1 VGLGWDR
8 IEPWDYI
15 VNNVSAEYHKHYPMC
30 DLDDIKQ
37 HLYEWFLTHPKK
49 LDEWEAIGK
58 RDAKNLIYRS
68 LRNHAL
74 DYCQYWKAR
83 ALGYEVED
91 LFFYT
96 PEMVETLLPAV
107 LLDSREVLPQLNLGN
122 TGKSGL
128 VSESGNALVM
138 LAEIAKVCVGLSDED
153 KQALHLRFALGYEY
167 PEIVKTLELNTE
179 DAARQRVRR
188 AVKRIINKLGGYK
201 PYDDSEDSP
210 SEETATETPEEETI
224 TELV

>member
-1 VGLGWDR
+1 MGLEWDR

-15 VNNVSAEYHKHYPMC
+15 VNSVSAEYHKNYSMC

-37 HLYEWFLTHPKK
+37 NLYEWFLTHPNK
-49 LDEWEAIGK
+49 LNEWEAIGK
-58 RDAKNLIYRS
+58 KDAKNLIYRS

-107 LLDSREVLPQLNLGN
+107 LLESVEVLPQLNLGQ

-128 VSESGNALVM
+128 VSESGNGAVM

-153 KQALHLRFALGYEY
+153 KQALNLRFALGYDY
-167 PEIVKTLELNTE
+167 PEMVKVLELNTE

-188 AVKRIINKLGGYK
+188 AVKRIINKLGGYR
-201 PYDDSEDSP
+201 PYEDEDSS
-210 SEETATETPEEETI
+210 SEETIEETPEEETI
-224 TELV
+224 KELE

>member
-1 VGLGWDR
+1 MGLDWNR

-15 VNNVSAEYHKHYPMC
+15 VVNVSAEYHKHYPMC

-37 HLYEWFLTHPKK
+37 NLYEWFLTHPKK

-83 ALGYEVED
+83 ALGYETED

-96 PEMVETLLPAV
+96 PEIVETLLPAV
-107 LLDSREVLPQLNLGN
+107 LLDSVEVLPKLDLG
-122 TGKSGL
+122 GVSRGSL
-128 VSESGNALVM
+128 ASESGNGLVM
-138 LAEIAKVCVGLSDED
+138 KAEIAKVCVGLSAED
-153 KQALHLRFALGYEY
+153 QQALNLRFAMGLDY
-167 PEIVKTLELNTE
+167 PEIAEALQLNTE

-188 AVKRIINKLGGYK
+188 AIKRIVNKLGGYR
-201 PYDDSEDSP
+201 PYEDEDSSSEDS
-210 SEETATETPEEETI
+210 ATESPEEELLEPI
-224 TELV
+224 D

>member
-1 VGLGWDR
+1 VGLKWER

-15 VNNVSAEYHKHYPMC
+15 VVNVSSEYHKHYPMC
-30 DLDDIKQ
+30 DLEDIKQ
-37 HLYEWFLTHPKK
+37 NLYEWFLTHPNK
-49 LDEWEAIGK
+49 LNEWESIGN

-107 LLDSREVLPQLNLGN
+107 LLQSVEVLPQLNLGQ
-122 TGKSGL
+122 TGKSTL
-128 VSESGNALVM
+128 ISESGNGAVM
-138 LAEIAKVCVGLSDED
+138 LAEIAKVCVGLSEED
-153 KQALHLRFALGYEY
+153 RQALHLRFALGYEY
-167 PEIVKTLELNTE
+167 PEIVKVLELNTE

-201 PYDDSEDSP
+201 PYKDEDSS
-210 SEETATETPEEETI
+210 SEETAIETPEEETI
-224 TELV
+224 TELE

>member
-1 VGLGWDR
+1 
-8 IEPWDYI
+8 
-15 VNNVSAEYHKHYPMC
+15 MC
-30 DLDDIKQ
+30 DLEDIKQ
-37 HLYEWFLTHPKK
+37 NLYEWFLTHPNK
-49 LDEWEAIGK
+49 LNEWESIGN

-107 LLDSREVLPQLNLGN
+107 LLQSVEVLPQLNLGQ
-122 TGKSGL
+122 TGKSTL
-128 VSESGNALVM
+128 ISESGNGAVM
-138 LAEIAKVCVGLSDED
+138 LAEIAKVCVGLSEED
-153 KQALHLRFALGYEY
+153 RQALHLRFALGYEY
-167 PEIVKTLELNTE
+167 PEIVKVLELNTE

-201 PYDDSEDSP
+201 PYKDEDSS
-210 SEETATETPEEETI
+210 SEETAIETPEEETI
-224 TELV
+224 TELE

>member
-1 VGLGWDR
+1 MGLDWER

-15 VNNVSAEYHKHYPMC
+15 VINVSAEYHKHYPMC
-30 DLDDIKQ
+30 ELDDIKQ
-37 HLYEWFLTHPKK
+37 NLYEWFLTHPKK

-68 LRNHAL
+68 LRNQAL

-96 PEMVETLLPAV
+96 PEIVEALLPAV
-107 LLDSREVLPQLNLGN
+107 LLESTEVLPVMNLGS
-122 TGKSGL
+122 TGKSTL
-128 VSESGNALVM
+128 ISESGNGVVM
-138 LAEIAKVCVGLSDED
+138 RAEIARVCVGLSDED
-153 KQALHLRFALGYEY
+153 KQALHLRFAIGHDY
-167 PEIVKTLELNTE
+167 PEMTRLLELNTE

-201 PYDDSEDSP
+201 PYNDDESSP
-210 SEETATETPEEETI
+210 ENLATESTEEETI
-224 TELV
+224 TELE

>member
-1 VGLGWDR
+1 MGLKWER

-15 VNNVSAEYHKHYPMC
+15 VVNVSSEYHKHYPMC
-30 DLDDIKQ
+30 DLEDIKQ
-37 HLYEWFLTHPKK
+37 NLYEWFLTHPNK
-49 LDEWEAIGK
+49 LNEWESIGN

-107 LLDSREVLPQLNLGN
+107 LLQSVEVLPQLNLGQ
-122 TGKSGL
+122 TGKSTL
-128 VSESGNALVM
+128 ISESGNGAVM
-138 LAEIAKVCVGLSDED
+138 LAEIAKVCVGLSEED
-153 KQALHLRFALGYEY
+153 RQALHLRFALGYEY
-167 PEIVKTLELNTE
+167 PEIVKVLELNTE

-201 PYDDSEDSP
+201 PYKDEDSS
-210 SEETATETPEEETI
+210 SEETAIETPEEETI
-224 TELV
+224 TELE

>member
-1 VGLGWDR
+1 MGLDWER

-30 DLDDIKQ
+30 ELDDIKQ
-37 HLYEWFLTHPKK
+37 NLYEWFLTHPNK

-96 PEMVETLLPAV
+96 PEMVEMLLPAV
-107 LLDSREVLPQLNLGN
+107 LLESKEVLPQLNLGN
-122 TGKSGL
+122 TRSGSL
-128 VSESGNALVM
+128 VSEGNNVLVM

-153 KQALHLRFALGYEY
+153 KQVLHLRFALGFEY
-167 PEIVKTLELNTE
+167 PEIVNTLQLNTE

-188 AVKRIINKLGGYK
+188 AVKRIINRLGGYK
-201 PYDDSEDSP
+201 PYVDDESP
-210 SEETATETPEEETI
+210 SEDTEESTEEETI